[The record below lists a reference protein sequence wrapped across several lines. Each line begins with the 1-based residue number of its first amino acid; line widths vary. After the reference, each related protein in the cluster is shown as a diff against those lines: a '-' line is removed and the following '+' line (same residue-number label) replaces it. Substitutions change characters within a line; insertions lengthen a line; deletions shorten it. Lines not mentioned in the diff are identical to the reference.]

1 MNMIIHCFNSDRAS
15 AVPQETSNDSALEGE
30 EEEIKRDRENP
41 FVFFRV
47 GRKTRPA
54 DAEAQV
60 VGF

>member
-1 MNMIIHCFNSDRAS
+1 MNMIIHSFSSNSAS
-15 AVPQETSNDSALEGE
+15 SVPQEVSNDSVTEGE

-47 GRKTRPA
+47 GRKIRPA

-60 VGF
+60 RGY